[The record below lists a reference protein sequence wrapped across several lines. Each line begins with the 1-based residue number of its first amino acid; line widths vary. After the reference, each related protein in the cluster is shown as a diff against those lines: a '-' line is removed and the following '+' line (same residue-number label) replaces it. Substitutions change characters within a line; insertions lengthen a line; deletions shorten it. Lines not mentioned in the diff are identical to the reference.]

1 MLSQDSSDSK
11 ASACQRRR
19 CEFDPWGGN
28 IPWRRDWL
36 STPIF
41 LPGESH
47 GQRRLVGSS
56 PWGHKESFTTEW
68 LKHTPLQMGGCLHV
82 RCYHRICKATP
93 HKMCPN
99 AGCESC
105 LVMSD
110 SLQPH
115 EDTVHGILQ
124 ARLLEWVAFPFSRG
138 SSQPRDRTQ
147 VSCIAGGF
155 FTSWTTVSWGLK
167 SYH

>member
-1 MLSQDSSDSK
+1 MLSQDSSDFK
-11 ASACQRRR
+11 ESACQRRR
-19 CEFDPWGGN
+19 CEFDPWGGK
-28 IPWRRDWL
+28 IPWTRDQP

-41 LPGESH
+41 QSMD
-47 GQRRLVGSS
+47 SS
-56 PWGHKESFTTEW
+56 PWGHKESITTEW

-82 RCYHRICKATP
+82 RCYHRICKATL

-105 LVMSD
+105 LVMSN

-138 SSQPRDRTQ
+138 SSQPRDRTE
-147 VSCIAGGF
+147 VSRIAGRF
-155 FTSWTTVSWGLK
+155 FTSWTTVSWSLK